1 MFQYYAHRKQLR
13 TVGRGADLELLNST
27 ALKLAREVA
36 DKHGCLMAGNLCNTN
51 VYDKDDLATHETVE
65 NMFKVRMNS
74 EILNALPRACSDNFH
89 YSYLL

>member
-1 MFQYYAHRKQLR
+1 MR
-13 TVGRGADLELLNST
+13 TVGREADLELLNST

-51 VYDKDDLATHETVE
+51 VYDKNDLATHETVE

-74 EILNALPRACSDNFH
+74 EILNALPRACSNDFH
-89 YSYLL
+89 YSSLL